1 MIGGVQQTRGAAFT
15 ALRGA
20 AKLCVTLALGAC
32 WGGPTGASGSGTAAV
47 AGGLGP
53 ELDDTDA
60 SGRAKGEQKMMNQA
74 ELQQDLQR
82 ITSQFQSRI
91 TQAGFGGLD
100 HPRASLN
107 EAPLRQALLYQSSIL
122 EIATGPQPEVN
133 LLDMVVFAELSAHA
147 LEHYWTD
154 ERLGEARGSFI
165 EAFRML
171 KADVWPL
178 VRQVL
183 RAPQEHQV
191 RALIESWQRQNPN
204 QHRVEGVRML
214 SFGQVAGE
222 EAQRRADDVRGLL
235 GGVKSATQS
244 ADQALLL
251 ANRALF
257 LFQRL
262 PFLLRA
268 HARLGAREVTADT
281 LVVLE
286 DVDSLLQRGAELR
299 PLISETS
306 ALLHSAAEVTRQ
318 ARSLSN
324 ELGPVLDRAAGILQ
338 GGELERTLVTTD
350 RMSERTLTILQDVH
364 AMTQSSEDA
373 VAQATERLDALVRRW
388 LLYLT
393 LAGASST
400 LFFWGCY
407 YVVKRLLPAPRG

>member
-1 MIGGVQQTRGAAFT
+1 MIRSVVQTRSAAFLP
-15 ALRGA
+15 LRCA
-20 AKLCVTLALGAC
+20 AKVCMTLALGAC

-47 AGGLGP
+47 ASGLGP
-53 ELDDTDA
+53 GLDDEDA
-60 SGRAKGEQKMMNQA
+60 DGRAKGEQKMMNQA

-82 ITSQFQSRI
+82 IASQFQSRI
-91 TQAGFGGLD
+91 TQAGFEGLD
-100 HPRASLN
+100 QPRASLS

-122 EIATGPQPEVN
+122 DIATGPQPEVN
-133 LLDMVVFAELSAHA
+133 LLDMVVFAELSADA
-147 LEHYWTD
+147 LEHYWTS
-154 ERLGEARGSFI
+154 ERLGEARSSFI
-165 EAFRML
+165 EAFRSL

-178 VRQVL
+178 VKQVL
-183 RAPQEHQV
+183 SAAQQRQV

-204 QHRVEGVRML
+204 QHRVEGVRLL

-222 EAQRRADDVRGLL
+222 EAQKRADDVRGLL

-257 LFQRL
+257 LLQRV

-286 DVDSLLQRGAELR
+286 DVDSLLQRSAELR
-299 PLISETS
+299 PLISDTS
-306 ALLHSAAEVTRQ
+306 ALLTQAAEVTRQ
-318 ARSLSN
+318 ARSLST
-324 ELGPVLDRAAGILQ
+324 ELGPVLDRAAGILH
-338 GGELERTLVTTD
+338 GEELERTLSTTD
-350 RMSERTLTILQDVH
+350 RMSERTLTIMQDLH
-364 AMTQSSEDA
+364 AMTLSSEDT

-388 LLYLT
+388 VLYLT
-393 LAGASST
+393 LAGASTT

-407 YVVKRLLPAPRG
+407 YLVKRALPTPRA